1 MATLLFFPIVLKL
14 VWAYFDSQNL
24 WRNKIPFSVVLIDL
38 GISKKDN
45 SQFVSCL
52 HVRFSWLKDRSLKN
66 EEEGWVAGINRHVQ
80 VAACPSEHTVEK
92 QNTLI
97 KAVPVKK
104 YAHTLCQ
111 SCHVLFPKLNGF
123 LSHSCCALRWVFALL
138 VCLWSY
144 AYSTFW
150 LLCLLLCYTHETN
163 WLAIVLK

>member
-1 MATLLFFPIVLKL
+1 MSLRVQCTEHDWADTTAHSMLLMATLLFFPIVLKL

-92 QNTLI
+92 QNTLKQCQSKI
-97 KAVPVKK
+97 CP
-104 YAHTLCQ
+104 HTLSKL
-111 SCHVLFPKLNGF
+111 SC
-123 LSHSCCALRWVFALL
+123 
-138 VCLWSY
+138 
-144 AYSTFW
+144 
-150 LLCLLLCYTHETN
+150 
-163 WLAIVLK
+163 IVS